1 MTPATICQALLM
13 IGTVN
18 SGPEMPYQMT
28 FNDGLTTPQADGF
41 VFSSGWLIS
50 DIYNDAEDTYP
61 PAGGNNNL
69 PTPWSASPIAGSP
82 TPSGG
87 NYLYFF
93 DATPGASTYTI
104 TVPETVDARYV
115 SFWVAPAVSGD
126 LNITM
131 AIIFRDATELLYTIT
146 ASVLGYCFFIQR
158 IDGVGR
164 YLIPRE
170 DLSPGPGIFIDRI
183 EFRLTSEAIYY
194 FDDITFHE

>member
-1 MTPATICQALLM
+1 MTPAAICQALLM
-13 IGTVN
+13 IGAVD
-18 SGPEMPYQMT
+18 SGPAMPYQMT

-50 DIYNDAEDTYP
+50 NVYNDAADTYP

-69 PTPWSASPIAGSP
+69 PTAWSAAPIAGSP

-93 DATPGASTYTI
+93 DASAGVSTYTI
-104 TVPETVDARYV
+104 TVPVSVNARFV
-115 SFWVAPAVSGD
+115 SFWTAPAVAAD

-131 AIIFRDATELLYTIT
+131 AIIFRDTTEILYTIT
-146 ASVLGYCFFIQR
+146 SSVLGYCFFIQQT
-158 IDGVGR
+158 DGTGR
-164 YLIPRE
+164 YLIPRN

-183 EFRLTSEAIYY
+183 EFRLTNEAIYY